1 MLPPPRMC
9 QNKMPWGTSGRET
22 SSWYLTHPPPPTA
35 AQSRC
40 PTAVLT
46 RTQKPQGLACP
57 PTARGATPKPPHPT
71 NPLNLA
77 TPRPRPAFASSNT
90 SPPPSPGPRPS
101 EIKVWLPWAGT
112 SPARLSLTSSEAGP
126 RQRPHRPGSHHETR
140 CHVARRPPT
149 LPILCRRRG
158 PAHQHEH
165 VLQHSPSAG
174 EIWAG
179 PRSRSPWTHPNL
191 AVRSMGQ
198 TLR

>member
-1 MLPPPRMC
+1 MLPPPPECARTGC
-9 QNKMPWGTSGRET
+9 PGAHPAGRPPAGISPT
-22 SSWYLTHPPPPTA
+22 PPPTA

-57 PTARGATPKPPHPT
+57 PTAQGATPKPPHPT

-126 RQRPHRPGSHHETR
+126 CQRPHRPGSHHETR